1 MKINKDLVESL
12 LMVSFI
18 SLVLIGTTDFTDPT
32 TKNIAMGITG
42 VLTVVM
48 AILRVKAGRQP
59 HEPDE
64 YYN

>member
-18 SLVLIGTTDFTDPT
+18 SLVLIGTTDFDNPA
-32 TKNIAMGITG
+32 TKNIVMGITG

-48 AILRVKAGRQP
+48 AVLRIKAGRQP
-59 HEPDE
+59 HEPEE

>member
-1 MKINKDLVESL
+1 MKINKDLVESI

-18 SLVLIGTTDFTDPT
+18 SLVLIGTTDFNNPA
-32 TKNIAMGITG
+32 TKNIAMGILG

-48 AILRVKAGRQP
+48 AALRIKAGQQ
-59 HEPDE
+59 HQEPDE